1 MIRDSIADVNY
12 WRERVAKDVLW
23 IEKSGELLSRPSQ
36 NPVYDPQFSFDLSK
50 DILRL
55 MLRRY
60 SQGDPIS
67 EIVLSFSELLDAWE
81 LSNDLAKQV
90 CAEHNLQTCRDWVFD
105 VSNLNHYI
113 WCFWLVG
120 LALALGIP
128 DEQWNRLLM
137 LIAQEGKDTLL
148 DRIIASRQTS
158 RIIGDVLLHAKP
170 YARLLKAI
178 DASEDQQAFLLHDFV
193 DAWYPELYRRGKQQ
207 PWWYHYGD
215 PEKNPLEMG
224 SYFGRWCIEAIAA
237 VEAFKLD
244 DSRCVGHPHYPGD
257 LLCPEVAGTH
267 GPQKEGKKIRSLREA
282 FGRRFTR

>member
-23 IEKSGELLSRPSQ
+23 IEKSGELLSRPSL
-36 NPVYDPQFSFDLSK
+36 NPLYDPQFSFDLSK

-67 EIVLSFSELLDAWE
+67 EIGLSFSELLDAWE
-81 LSNDLAKQV
+81 LSNDLAEQV
-90 CAEHNLQTCRDWVFD
+90 CAEHNLQSCRDWVFD

-193 DAWYPELYRRGKQQ
+193 DAWYPELNRRGKQQ

-267 GPQKEGKKIRSLREA
+267 GPQKEGKKIRRLREA
-282 FGRRFTR
+282 FGRWFTR